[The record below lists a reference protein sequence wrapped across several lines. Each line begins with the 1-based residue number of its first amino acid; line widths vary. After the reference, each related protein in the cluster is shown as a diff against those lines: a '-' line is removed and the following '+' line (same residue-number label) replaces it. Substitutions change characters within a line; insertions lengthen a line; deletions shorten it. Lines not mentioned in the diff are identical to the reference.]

1 MRGAY
6 YEQLQAIV
14 SDVVG
19 LTDMVRRALA
29 SATLALLEAD
39 GRIAELVIA
48 GDADIDRVTHEI
60 EEHAFLLMATQQPVA
75 TDLRQL
81 VATLRIIA
89 DLERMGDHAVHI
101 AKVARLRE
109 PELAVPERL
118 QATIRAMAKV
128 ADSMIESVAH
138 IVAERDMV
146 AAAALEQK
154 DDEMDQLHRE
164 LFQKLLSD
172 SWPHGVEAAVD
183 LALLSRYYERIGDHA
198 VSMARRMVFQVTGAR
213 ELV

>member
-1 MRGAY
+1 MRDAY
-6 YEQLQAIV
+6 YDQLQAV
-14 SDVVG
+14 VDDVLR

-48 GDADIDRVTHEI
+48 GDDDIDRVTRDI
-60 EEHAFLLMATQQPVA
+60 EEHAFVLMATQAPVA

-109 PELAVPERL
+109 PESAVPERI
-118 QATIRAMAKV
+118 QPNIRAMAKV
-128 ADSMIESVAH
+128 ADAMIESVSH
-138 IVAERDMV
+138 IVAERDVV
-146 AAAALEQK
+146 AATALEQT
-154 DDEMDQLHRE
+154 DDEMDGLHRE
-164 LFQKLLSD
+164 LFQKLLSS

-198 VSMARRMVFQVTGAR
+198 VSMARRTIYQVTGTR

>member
-6 YEQLQAIV
+6 YDQLQAIV
-14 SDVVG
+14 TDVVR

-48 GDADIDRVTHEI
+48 GDADIDRVTNEI

-128 ADSMIESVAH
+128 ADSMIESVSH
-138 IVAERDMV
+138 VIAERDV
-146 AAAALEQK
+146 VTAAALEQK
-154 DDEMDQLHRE
+154 DDEMDRLHRE

-172 SWPHGVEAAVD
+172 AWPHGVEAAVD
-183 LALLSRYYERIGDHA
+183 LALLSRYYERVGDHA
-198 VSMARRMVFQVTGAR
+198 VSMARRLVFQVTGAR

>member
-6 YEQLQAIV
+6 YDQLRAIV
-14 SDVVG
+14 DDVVR

-29 SATLALLEAD
+29 SATLALLEGD

-48 GDADIDRVTHEI
+48 GDDQVDDLTHEI

-118 QATIRAMAKV
+118 QPTIRAMAKV
-128 ADSMIESVAH
+128 ADAMITSVGH
-138 IVAERDMV
+138 IVAERDVV

-172 SWPHGVEAAVD
+172 AWPHGVEAAVD

>member
-1 MRGAY
+1 MRDAY
-6 YEQLQAIV
+6 YDQLQAIV
-14 SDVVG
+14 SDVVR

-29 SATLALLEAD
+29 SATLALLDAD

-48 GDADIDRVTHEI
+48 GDTEIDRVTHEI

-118 QATIRAMAKV
+118 QPTIRSMAKV
-128 ADSMIESVAH
+128 ADAMIESVSH
-138 IVAERDMV
+138 IVAERDLV

-154 DDEMDQLHRE
+154 DDEMDRLHRE

>member
-6 YEQLQAIV
+6 YDQLRAIV
-14 SDVVG
+14 DDVVR

-29 SATLALLEAD
+29 SATLALLEGD

-48 GDADIDRVTHEI
+48 GDDQVDDLTHEI

-118 QATIRAMAKV
+118 QPTIRAMAKV
-128 ADSMIESVAH
+128 ADTMIKSVGH
-138 IVAERDMV
+138 IVAERDLV

-172 SWPHGVEAAVD
+172 AWPHGVEAAVD

>member
-1 MRGAY
+1 MRDAY
-6 YEQLQAIV
+6 YEQLQAV
-14 SDVVG
+14 VDDVVR
-19 LTDMVRRALA
+19 LTDMVRRALG

-48 GDADIDRVTHEI
+48 GDEDIDRVKAEI

-109 PELAVPERL
+109 PESAVPERM
-118 QATIRAMAKV
+118 QPTIRAMAKV
-128 ADSMIESVAH
+128 ADSMIQAASHV
-138 IVAERDMV
+138 VAERDV
-146 AAAALEQK
+146 VGAAALEQK

-164 LFQKLLSD
+164 LIQKLLSD
-172 SWPHGVEAAVD
+172 TWSDGVEAAVD

-198 VSMARRMVFQVTGAR
+198 VSMARRTVYQVTGTR

>member
-6 YEQLQAIV
+6 YDQLRAIV
-14 SDVVG
+14 DDVVR

-29 SATLALLEAD
+29 SATLALLEGD

-48 GDADIDRVTHEI
+48 GDDQVDDLTHEI

-89 DLERMGDHAVHI
+89 DLERMGDHAVQI
-101 AKVARLRE
+101 AMVARLRE
-109 PELAVPERL
+109 PDLAVPERL
-118 QATIRAMAKV
+118 QPTIRAMAKV
-128 ADSMIESVAH
+128 ADAMITSVGH
-138 IVAERDMV
+138 IVAERDVV

-172 SWPHGVEAAVD
+172 AWPHGVEAAVD

>member
-6 YEQLQAIV
+6 YEQLQAV
-14 SDVVG
+14 VDDVVR
-19 LTDMVRRALA
+19 LTDMVRRALG

-48 GDADIDRVTHEI
+48 GDDDIDHVTREI
-60 EEHAFLLMATQQPVA
+60 EEHAFLLMATQAPVA

-109 PELAVPERL
+109 PESAVPERI
-118 QATIRAMAKV
+118 QPTIRAMAKV
-128 ADSMIESVAH
+128 ADGMIQTVAH
-138 IVAERDMV
+138 VVAARDVV
-146 AAAALEQK
+146 AAASLEQK

-198 VSMARRMVFQVTGAR
+198 VSAGRRMVFQVTGAR

>member
-6 YEQLQAIV
+6 YEQLRAV
-14 SDVVG
+14 VNDVVR
-19 LTDMVRRALA
+19 LTDMVRRALG

-48 GDADIDRVTHEI
+48 GDDDIDRLTREI
-60 EEHAFLLMATQQPVA
+60 EEHAFLLMATQGPVA

-109 PELAVPERL
+109 PESAVPERI
-118 QATIRAMAKV
+118 QPNIRAMAKV
-128 ADSMIESVAH
+128 ADSMIQTVSHV
-138 IVAERDMV
+138 VAERDVV
-146 AAAALEQK
+146 AATALEQE
-154 DDEMDQLHRE
+154 DDEMDRLHRE

-198 VSMARRMVFQVTGAR
+198 VSAARRMVFQVTGAR

>member
-6 YEQLQAIV
+6 YEQLQAV
-14 SDVVG
+14 VDDVVR
-19 LTDMVRRALA
+19 LTDMVRRALG

-48 GDADIDRVTHEI
+48 GDDDIDHVTREI
-60 EEHAFLLMATQQPVA
+60 EEHAFLLMATQAPVA

-109 PELAVPERL
+109 PESAVPERI
-118 QATIRAMAKV
+118 QPTIRAMAKV
-128 ADSMIESVAH
+128 ADGMIQTVAH
-138 IVAERDMV
+138 VV
-146 AAAALEQK
+146 AARDVVAATSLEQK

-198 VSMARRMVFQVTGAR
+198 VSAGRRMVFQVTGAR

>member
-6 YEQLQAIV
+6 YEQLRAV
-14 SDVVG
+14 VDDVVR
-19 LTDMVRRALA
+19 LTDMVRRALG

-48 GDADIDRVTHEI
+48 GDDEIDRVTREI
-60 EEHAFLLMATQQPVA
+60 EEHAFLLMATQAPVA

-109 PELAVPERL
+109 PECAVPDRI
-118 QATIRAMAKV
+118 QPTIRAMAKV
-128 ADSMIESVAH
+128 ADSMIQTVSHV
-138 IVAERDMV
+138 VAERDVV
-146 AAAALEQK
+146 AATALEQK
-154 DDEMDQLHRE
+154 DDEMDRLHRE

-172 SWPHGVEAAVD
+172 TWQHGLEAAVD

-198 VSMARRMVFQVTGAR
+198 VSAARRMVFQVTGAR